1 MRNVGGGSITTL
13 RLLIGT
19 DAVSADYVVE
29 TRDRQI
35 QNGMVSSG
43 NPVIVDV
50 PSDPGDLELQV
61 TGSDFDNREKG
72 IHVYTTGAD
81 SIFVIGENFIS
92 TLNYG
97 SFLAYPCLTIDT
109 GYEYYIISTDDPT
122 DFLQSQ
128 FLLVGCEND
137 TTITVTPTQ
146 SVNLPQDPQTA
157 SAFVVVDPGITSHV
171 FTLNQKQTLLV
182 SSVDDLTGT
191 KITSNKPLTVISG
204 HECANIPESASG
216 CEPLAVHVPPS
227 ATWGTKF
234 LLAPFAGRSGTQMA
248 KVFGVEGSLI
258 TLTCGLNTI
267 TYDHTQVDFTSREI
281 SFDGYCYLESSQPL
295 LVVQL
300 SSGGS
305 IDSQGDPAI
314 GMISPVDQYVN
325 EITFFSL
332 ETSVFPSNYISVTV
346 TIGHYIPQS
355 ILLDG
360 TTIDCT
366 WNAITDSGGEII
378 GYGCNKE
385 VSSGVNTP
393 AQHTVSH
400 MEAGGLIS
408 VLAYGFSAS
417 PALGYAYLTGQNIPE
432 SMDDGKIMHD
442 SFCNFMDC
450 IYLEMNSN
458 YKLT

>member
-1 MRNVGGGSITTL
+1 MRNVGGGSLTTL

-29 TRDRQI
+29 TRNRLI
-35 QNGMVSSG
+35 QMGMVSSG
-43 NPVIVDV
+43 NPVVVDI
-50 PSDPGDLELQV
+50 PSDPGNLELQV
-61 TGSDFDNREKG
+61 IGSDFDNRERG
-72 IHVYTTGAD
+72 IHVYTTGTE
-81 SIFVIGENFIS
+81 SIFVIGENFVSNLI
-92 TLNYG
+92 YG

-122 DFLQSQ
+122 DFVHSQ

-146 SVNLPQDPQTA
+146 SVSLPQDPQTA

-171 FTLNQKQTLLV
+171 FTLNQMQTLLV

-204 HECANIPESASG
+204 HECANVPGSATG

-234 LLAPFAGRSGTQMA
+234 LLAPFAGRIGAQSFKILST
-248 KVFGVEGSLI
+248 ETTSLSY
-258 TLTCGLNTI
+258 TCGTTSNVAQNT
-267 TYDHTQVDFTSREI
+267 VSLVI
-281 SFDGYCYLESSQPL
+281 STNEYCYLESSQPL

-300 SSGGS
+300 STGGS

-314 GMISPVDQYVN
+314 GMISPIDQYVG

-332 ETSVFPSNYISVTV
+332 ETRVFPSNYISVTV
-346 TIGHYIPQS
+346 STEHYIPQS

-360 TTIDCT
+360 AVINCT
-366 WNAITDSGGEII
+366 WNEIQDSNEEIV
-378 GYGCNKE
+378 GYGCSKE
-385 VSSGVNTP
+385 VSSSVNTP

-408 VLAYGFSAS
+408 VLAYGFSAN
-417 PALGYAYLTGQNIPE
+417 PALGYAYLTGQRITR
-432 SMDDGKIMHD
+432 DDGMIKIHSVLYTLVGHAQTMFTVD
-442 SFCNFMDC
+442 LSEAGIM
-450 IYLEMNSN
+450 Y
-458 YKLT
+458 